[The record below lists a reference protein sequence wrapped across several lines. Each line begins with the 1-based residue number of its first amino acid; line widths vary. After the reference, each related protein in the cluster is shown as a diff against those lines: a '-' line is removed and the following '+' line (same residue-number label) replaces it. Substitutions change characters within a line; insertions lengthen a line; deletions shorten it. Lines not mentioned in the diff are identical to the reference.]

1 MKRTICV
8 LIGVVLILSFVF
20 PVMGAG
26 LTVVFTSDSKAEP
39 GSNLTVDKGAML
51 DHASNSSETYN
62 AMLDGTVVYRWYK
75 DGKPVQEGKKKHSY
89 KVTEADLGSIIY
101 VEILYYGD
109 LDLTVEYGSV
119 KSEVFTVTDPNAA
132 PAPSITTKTLPEAV
146 VGKAYAVKLECT
158 DGDAVFS
165 EVMGSQ
171 LYEFGLTLTQHGK
184 IEGTPTKAG
193 NCHINVSVTGEGG
206 EDTMSYDLTVA
217 EVPPETTAP
226 IETTAPVTSTD
237 DPPADHKLELTWWSV
252 LLIVIASVGLGVG
265 VAVMLVNKKSK

>member
-1 MKRTICV
+1 MRKTICV
-8 LIGVVLILSFVF
+8 LIGVVLLLSLVF

-39 GSNLTVDKGAML
+39 GSSLTVDKGAML
-51 DHASNSSETYN
+51 DHANNSSETYN
-62 AMLDGTVVYRWYK
+62 AMLDGSVVYRWYK

-89 KVTEADLGSIIY
+89 KVTKADLGSTVY

-132 PAPSITTKTLPEAV
+132 PAPSITTKSLPEAT
-146 VGKAYAVKLECT
+146 VGKPYTVKLECT
-158 DGDAVFS
+158 DGDARFS
-165 EVMGSQ
+165 EFMGSQ
-171 LYEFGLTLTQHGK
+171 LFEFGLTLTQHGE
-184 IEGTPTKAG
+184 IEGTPTKSG

-206 EDTMSYDLTVA
+206 EDSVSYDLSVTEA
-217 EVPPETTAP
+217 PKETIAP
-226 IETTAPVTSTD
+226 TETTAPVTPTD
-237 DPPADHKLELTWWSV
+237 DPPADHKLELSWWGI

-265 VAVMLVNKKSK
+265 MTVMLVNKKSK